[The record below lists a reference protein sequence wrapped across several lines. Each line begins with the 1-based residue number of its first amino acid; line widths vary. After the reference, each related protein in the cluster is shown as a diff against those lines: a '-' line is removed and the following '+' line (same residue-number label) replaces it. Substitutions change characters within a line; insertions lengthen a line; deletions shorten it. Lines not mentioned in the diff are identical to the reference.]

1 MNYETIIEDPVR
13 KAFNETN
20 DCAVIALSIVCQKPY
35 LDVHTTFMKVG
46 RKYRKGVSLGMI
58 KQVIVMLTG
67 TAPEYKFA
75 YHEFGKRVTV
85 SKVGN
90 FLNRGRY
97 VAITRNHCLAVVD
110 GNVQDWTNGRKH
122 QVQTF
127 MKVA

>member
-1 MNYETIIEDPVR
+1 MNYETIIEDPMR
-13 KAFNETN
+13 KALNETN
-20 DCAVIALSIVCQKPY
+20 DCAVIAVSIVCQKPY
-35 LDVHTTFMKVG
+35 DDVHKVFMQVG
-46 RKYRKGVSLGMI
+46 RKCRRGVSRDMI
-58 KQVIVMLTG
+58 FRAIKIVTG
-67 TAPEYKFA
+67 AEPEYKFA

-110 GNVQDWTNGRKH
+110 GNVQDWTDGRRH